1 MKLEIVSSN
10 VLDVKIL
17 LILTETV
24 GIKIRQMTIEKII

>member
-1 MKLEIVSSN
+1 MKLEIVYSN

-24 GIKIRQMTIEKII
+24 GIKIRHMTIEKTM